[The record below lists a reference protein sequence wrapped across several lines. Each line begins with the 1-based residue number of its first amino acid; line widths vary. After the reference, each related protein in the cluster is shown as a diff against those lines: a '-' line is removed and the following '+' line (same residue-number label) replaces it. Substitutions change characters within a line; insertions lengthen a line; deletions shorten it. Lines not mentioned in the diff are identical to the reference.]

1 LERLGRRDLKRMT
14 ARINGEAR
22 VLPDG
27 STIADLLESFGLPA
41 KTVLVERN
49 GEPVARDTF
58 GRQSIQEEDRIEII
72 NMVAGG

>member
-1 LERLGRRDLKRMT
+1 MT

-22 VLPDG
+22 VMPDG

-41 KTVLVERN
+41 KSVLVERN
-49 GEPVARDTF
+49 GEPVTRDTF
-58 GRQSIQEEDRIEII
+58 GHQPIQEEDRIEII

>member
-1 LERLGRRDLKRMT
+1 MT

-27 STIADLLESFGLPA
+27 STIADLLESFSLPA
-41 KTVLVERN
+41 KSVLVERN
-49 GEPVARDTF
+49 GEPVGRDHF
-58 GRQSIQEEDRIEII
+58 GYQQIQEEDRIEII

>member
-1 LERLGRRDLKRMT
+1 MT
-14 ARINGEAR
+14 ARVNGEAR
-22 VLPDG
+22 IVPDG
-27 STIADLLESFGLPA
+27 STIADLLASFGLPG

-58 GRQSIQEEDRIEII
+58 GRQPIQEEDRIEII

>member
-1 LERLGRRDLKRMT
+1 MT

-22 VLPDG
+22 VVPDG
-27 STIADLLESFGLPA
+27 STIADLLESLGLPA

-49 GEPVARDTF
+49 GEPMARDTF

>member
-1 LERLGRRDLKRMT
+1 MT

-22 VLPDG
+22 VVPDG

-41 KTVLVERN
+41 KSVLVERN
-49 GEPVARDTF
+49 GEPVGRDSF
-58 GRQSIQEEDRIEII
+58 SHQPIQEEDRIEII